1 MNNDVFA
8 EIVRNE
14 SMEKKNLGSRLD
26 LNQRPSEYQSH
37 ALTIKLL
44 GPLADEQKTSY
55 ISSTS

>member
-8 EIVRNE
+8 EIVRNA
-14 SMEKKNLGSRLD
+14 SMEQNVGSRLD

-37 ALTIKLL
+37 ALTIKSL